1 MVVGFV
7 GVEYIAG
14 LMEVEY
20 MVIYLLVVIFGSLT
34 ESAYSLETNLTI
46 PPALTTKSDD

>member
-7 GVEYIAG
+7 GVEYIVG

-20 MVIYLLVVIFGSLT
+20 MVIYLSVVIFGSLI
-34 ESAYSLETNLTI
+34 ESAYLLETDLTI
-46 PPALTTKSDD
+46 PPALAVH